1 MVNSMDTYLLEI
13 PLEQTARNL
22 ALQFASEQANPQKGK
37 RVYFN
42 TLAVWAVNYFLEWME
57 LETDIDGGDSWHPG
71 MRAVLDVADLVL
83 PGIGKI
89 ECCPVMLGETAIS
102 LPEVRENRIAYLA
115 VQFAEPFDKVKLLG
129 FIPAVEIV
137 DETEAIS
144 LVNLQPIEKLL
155 DYLYE
160 IELGIPV
167 TQVLLEE
174 ELSDLEE
181 ALSDLEEDDPVQ
193 AQVRENLQNKSISEI
208 VAILNGVYRSSDKS
222 DWGYEGGK
230 ALAGIGSSS
239 GGLGGINRNLPGYQS
254 SDIDT
259 KVEVKLNRIAK
270 KWMKKLA
277 EIWGDGDESALS

>member
-71 MRAVLDVADLVL
+71 MRAILDIADLVL

-115 VQFAEPFDKVKLLG
+115 VGFAEPFDKVKLLG

-137 DETEAIS
+137 DETEEIS
-144 LVNLQPIEKLL
+144 LTNLKPVEELL
-155 DYLYE
+155 DYLDR
-160 IELGIPV
+160 IELAIP
-167 TQVLLEE
+167 LLQGEIDE
-174 ELSDLEE
+174 LLSDL
-181 ALSDLEEDDPVQ
+181 AGDDPVQ
-193 AQVRENLQNKSISEI
+193 AQVREKLQNKSISEI
-208 VAILNGVYRSSDKS
+208 VAILNQVYRSSEKS

-230 ALAGIGSSS
+230 ALAGSGASS
-239 GGLGGINRNLPGYQS
+239 GGLGNRETSLSGYQS

-259 KVEVKLNRIAK
+259 KVEAKLNRIAK

-277 EIWGDGDESALS
+277 EIWGDGDES

>member
-57 LETDIDGGDSWHPG
+57 LETDIDGGDSWNPG

-102 LPEVRENRIAYLA
+102 LPEVRENRIAYIA
-115 VQFAEPFDKVKLLG
+115 VGFAEPFDKVKLLG

-137 DETEAIS
+137 DETEEIS
-144 LVNLQPIEKLL
+144 LTNLKPIEELL
-155 DYLYE
+155 DYLDRIELAIPLLQGE
-160 IELGIPV
+160 IEEL
-167 TQVLLEE
+167 
-174 ELSDLEE
+174 LSDL
-181 ALSDLEEDDPVQ
+181 AEDDPVQ
-193 AQVRENLQNKSISEI
+193 AQVREKLQNKSISEI
-208 VAILNGVYRSSDKS
+208 VAILNQVYRSSEKS

-230 ALAGIGSSS
+230 ALAGS
-239 GGLGGINRNLPGYQS
+239 RNLSFS
-254 SDIDT
+254 SHKSSPVE
-259 KVEVKLNRIAK
+259 KVSDMEEEVKAELNLIAEELLE
-270 KWMKKLA
+270 KLS
-277 EIWGDGDESALS
+277 EIWGDGDDL

>member
-22 ALQFASEQANPQKGK
+22 ALQFASEQANPLKGK

-57 LETDIDGGDSWHPG
+57 LETDIDGGDSWNPA
-71 MRAVLDVADLVL
+71 MLAVLDVADLVL

-115 VQFAEPFDKVKLLG
+115 VGFAEPFDKVKLLG
-129 FIPAVEIV
+129 FIPAVEIQ
-137 DETEAIS
+137 DETEEIY
-144 LVNLQPIEKLL
+144 LTNLKPVEELL
-155 DYLYE
+155 DYLDRIELAIPLLQGE
-160 IELGIPV
+160 IEEL
-167 TQVLLEE
+167 
-174 ELSDLEE
+174 LSDL
-181 ALSDLEEDDPVQ
+181 AGDDPVQ
-193 AQVRENLQNKSISEI
+193 ARVRENLQNKSISEI
-208 VAILNGVYRSSDKS
+208 VAILNQVYRSSEKS

-230 ALAGIGSSS
+230 ALAGSGASS
-239 GGLGGINRNLPGYQS
+239 GRLGNRETSLSGYQS

-259 KVEVKLNRIAK
+259 KVEAKLNRIAK

-277 EIWGDGDESALS
+277 EIWGDGDES

>member
-71 MRAVLDVADLVL
+71 MRAILDVADLVL

-102 LPEVRENRIAYLA
+102 LPEVREKRIAYLA
-115 VQFAEPFDKVKLLG
+115 VGFAEPFDKVKLLG
-129 FIPAVEIV
+129 FIPAVEIL
-137 DETEAIS
+137 DETEEIS
-144 LVNLQPIEKLL
+144 LTNLKPVEELL
-155 DYLYE
+155 DYLDRIELAIPLLQGE
-160 IELGIPV
+160 IEEL
-167 TQVLLEE
+167 
-174 ELSDLEE
+174 LSDF
-181 ALSDLEEDDPVQ
+181 AGDDPVQ
-193 AQVRENLQNKSISEI
+193 ARVREKLQNKSIAEM
-208 VAILNGVYRSSDKS
+208 AAMLNQVLHSSDKS

-230 ALAGIGSSS
+230 ALAGSGASS
-239 GGLGGINRNLPGYQS
+239 GGLGNRETSLSGYQS

-259 KVEVKLNRIAK
+259 KVEAKLNRIAK

-277 EIWGDGDESALS
+277 EIWGDGDES

>member
-22 ALQFASEQANPQKGK
+22 ALQFASEQANPLKGK

-57 LETDIDGGDSWHPG
+57 LETDIDGGDSWNPA
-71 MRAVLDVADLVL
+71 MRPILDVADLVL

-89 ECCPVMLGETAIS
+89 ECCPVQVGETAIS

-129 FIPAVEIV
+129 FIPAVEIA
-137 DETEAIS
+137 DETEEIS
-144 LVNLQPIEKLL
+144 LTNLKPVEELL
-155 DYLYE
+155 DYLDRIELAIPLLQGE
-160 IELGIPV
+160 IEEL
-167 TQVLLEE
+167 
-174 ELSDLEE
+174 LSDF
-181 ALSDLEEDDPVQ
+181 AGDDPVQ
-193 AQVRENLQNKSISEI
+193 ARVRENLQNKSISEI

-239 GGLGGINRNLPGYQS
+239 GGLGNRDISFSSHKSSPVEKVSDMEEDVKAELNL
-254 SDIDT
+254 IA
-259 KVEVKLNRIAK
+259 EELLEKLS
-270 KWMKKLA
+270 
-277 EIWGDGDESALS
+277 EIWGDGDDL

>member
-57 LETDIDGGDSWHPG
+57 LETDIDGGDSWNPG

-89 ECCPVMLGETAIS
+89 ECCPVLLGETAIS
-102 LPEVRENRIAYLA
+102 LPEVRENRIAYVA
-115 VQFAEPFDKVKLLG
+115 VEFAEPFDKVKLLG
-129 FIPAVEIV
+129 FIPAGEIV
-137 DETEAIS
+137 DENEAIS
-144 LVNLQPIEKLL
+144 LTNLQPIEELL
-155 DYLYE
+155 DYLDR

-167 TQVLLEE
+167 AQVQLGKM
-174 ELSDLEE
+174 LSNL
-181 ALSDLEEDDPVQ
+181 AEDDPVQ
-193 AQVRENLQNKSISEI
+193 ARVREIFQNQSITEI
-208 VAILNGVYRSSDKS
+208 VAILNGVFHSSEQS

-230 ALAGIGSSS
+230 ALARIGASS
-239 GGLGGINRNLPGYQS
+239 GDLGGINRSLSIHQS
-254 SDIDT
+254 SSIEKVSDIEEGV
-259 KVEVKLNRIAK
+259 KVELNIIAEDLLE
-270 KWMKKLA
+270 KLA
-277 EIWGDGDESALS
+277 EIWGDGDE

>member
-57 LETDIDGGDSWHPG
+57 LETDLDGGDSWHPG
-71 MRAVLDVADLVL
+71 MRAILDVADLVL

-102 LPEVRENRIAYLA
+102 LPEVREKRIAYLA
-115 VQFAEPFDKVKLLG
+115 VGFAEPFDKVKLLG

-137 DETEAIS
+137 DETEEIS
-144 LVNLQPIEKLL
+144 LTNLKPVEELL
-155 DYLYE
+155 DYLDR
-160 IELGIPV
+160 IELAIP
-167 TQVLLEE
+167 LLQGEIDE
-174 ELSDLEE
+174 LLSDL
-181 ALSDLEEDDPVQ
+181 AGDDPVQ
-193 AQVRENLQNKSISEI
+193 ARVRENLQNKSISEI
-208 VAILNGVYRSSDKS
+208 VAILNQVYRSSEKS

-230 ALAGIGSSS
+230 ALAGSGYSS
-239 GGLGGINRNLPGYQS
+239 GGLGNRETSLSGYQS

-259 KVEVKLNRIAK
+259 KVEAKLNRIAK

-277 EIWGDGDESALS
+277 EIWGDGDES

>member
-57 LETDIDGGDSWHPG
+57 LETNIDGGDSWHPG

-137 DETEAIS
+137 EKTEAIS
-144 LVNLQPIEKLL
+144 LVNLQPIEELL
-155 DYLYE
+155 DYLDRIELAIPLLQGE
-160 IELGIPV
+160 IEEL
-167 TQVLLEE
+167 
-174 ELSDLEE
+174 LSDL
-181 ALSDLEEDDPVQ
+181 AEDDPVQ
-193 AQVRENLQNKSISEI
+193 AQVREKLQNKSIAEI
-208 VAILNGVYRSSDKS
+208 VAILNGVYHSSEKS

-230 ALAGIGSSS
+230 ALAGIGASS
-239 GGLGGINRNLPGYQS
+239 GGLGNRETSLSGYQS

-259 KVEVKLNRIAK
+259 KVEAKLNRIAK

-277 EIWGDGDESALS
+277 EIWGDGDDFALS

>member
-57 LETDIDGGDSWHPG
+57 LETDIDGGDSWNPG

-102 LPEVRENRIAYLA
+102 LPEVRENRIAYIA
-115 VQFAEPFDKVKLLG
+115 VEFAEPFDKVKLLG
-129 FIPAVEIV
+129 FIPAVEIQE
-137 DETEAIS
+137 ETEEIS
-144 LVNLQPIEKLL
+144 VTNLKPIEELL
-155 DYLYE
+155 DYLDRIELAIPLLQGE
-160 IELGIPV
+160 IEEL
-167 TQVLLEE
+167 
-174 ELSDLEE
+174 LSDL
-181 ALSDLEEDDPVQ
+181 AEDDPVQ
-193 AQVRENLQNKSISEI
+193 AQVREKLQNKSIAEI

-230 ALAGIGSSS
+230 ALAGIGASS
-239 GGLGGINRNLPGYQS
+239 GGLGNRETSLSGYQS

-259 KVEVKLNRIAK
+259 KVEAKLNRIAK

>member
-1 MVNSMDTYLLEI
+1 MTNAAEYCITI
-13 PLEQTARNL
+13 RFQEQDCELARK
-22 ALQFASEQANPQKGK
+22 FADSQPNAEKNQQ
-37 RVYFN
+37 VYRN
-42 TLAVWAVNYFLEWME
+42 TLAVLAVNTFVQE
-57 LETDIDGGDSWHPG
+57 LRYETDLDAGESWHP
-71 MRAVLDVADLVL
+71 VLRMFHNVADLVL

-115 VQFAEPFDKVKLLG
+115 VGFAEPFDKVKLLG

-137 DETEAIS
+137 DETEEIS
-144 LVNLQPIEKLL
+144 LTNLQPIEELL
-155 DYLYE
+155 DYLDR

-167 TQVLLEE
+167 AQVLLEE

-181 ALSDLEEDDPVQ
+181 ALSDLKEDDPVK
-193 AQVRENLQNKSISEI
+193 AQVREKLQNKSIAEI
-208 VAILNGVYRSSDKS
+208 VAILNGVYGSSEKS

-230 ALAGIGSSS
+230 ALARIGASS
-239 GGLGGINRNLPGYQS
+239 GGLGNRETSLSGYQS

-259 KVEVKLNRIAK
+259 KVEAKLNRIAK

>member
-57 LETDIDGGDSWHPG
+57 LETDIDGGDSWNPA

-115 VQFAEPFDKVKLLG
+115 VGFAEPFDKVKLLG

-137 DETEAIS
+137 DETEEIS
-144 LVNLQPIEKLL
+144 LTNLKPIEELL
-155 DYLYE
+155 DYLDR
-160 IELGIPV
+160 IELAIP
-167 TQVLLEE
+167 LLQGEIDE
-174 ELSDLEE
+174 LLSDL
-181 ALSDLEEDDPVQ
+181 AGDDPVQ
-193 AQVRENLQNKSISEI
+193 AQVREKLQNKSISEI
-208 VAILNGVYRSSDKS
+208 VAILNQVYRSSEKS

-230 ALAGIGSSS
+230 ALAGSGYSS
-239 GGLGGINRNLPGYQS
+239 GGLGNRETSLSGYQS

-259 KVEVKLNRIAK
+259 KVEAKLNRIAK

-277 EIWGDGDESALS
+277 EIWGDGDES

>member
-22 ALQFASEQANPQKGK
+22 ALQFASEQANPLKGK

-71 MRAVLDVADLVL
+71 MRAILDVADLVL

-102 LPEVRENRIAYLA
+102 LPEVREKRIAYLA
-115 VQFAEPFDKVKLLG
+115 VGFAEPFDKVKLLG
-129 FIPAVEIV
+129 FIPAVEIL
-137 DETEAIS
+137 DETEEIS
-144 LVNLQPIEKLL
+144 LTNLKPIEELL
-155 DYLYE
+155 DYLDR
-160 IELGIPV
+160 IELAIP
-167 TQVLLEE
+167 LLQGEIDE
-174 ELSDLEE
+174 LLSDL
-181 ALSDLEEDDPVQ
+181 AGDDPEQ
-193 AQVRENLQNKSISEI
+193 ARVRENLQNKSISEI
-208 VAILNGVYRSSDKS
+208 VAILNQVYRSSEKS

-230 ALAGIGSSS
+230 ALAGSGASS
-239 GGLGGINRNLPGYQS
+239 GGLGNRETSLSGYQS

-259 KVEVKLNRIAK
+259 KVEAKLNRIAK

-277 EIWGDGDESALS
+277 EIWGDGDES

>member
-22 ALQFASEQANPQKGK
+22 ALQFASEQANPLKGK

-57 LETDIDGGDSWHPG
+57 LETDIDGGDSWNPG

-89 ECCPVMLGETAIS
+89 ECCPVMVGETAIS

-115 VQFAEPFDKVKLLG
+115 VGFAEPFDKVKLLG
-129 FIPAVEIV
+129 FIPAVEIQ
-137 DETEAIS
+137 DETEEIY
-144 LVNLQPIEKLL
+144 LTNLKPVEELL
-155 DYLYE
+155 DYLDRIELAIPLLQGE
-160 IELGIPV
+160 IEEL
-167 TQVLLEE
+167 
-174 ELSDLEE
+174 LSDF
-181 ALSDLEEDDPVQ
+181 AGDDPVQ
-193 AQVRENLQNKSISEI
+193 ARVQEKLQNKSIAEMAAMLNQVLHSSE
-208 VAILNGVYRSSDKS
+208 KS

-230 ALAGIGSSS
+230 ALAGIGASS
-239 GGLGGINRNLPGYQS
+239 GGLGNRETSLSGYQS

-259 KVEVKLNRIAK
+259 KVEAKLNRIAK
-270 KWMKKLA
+270 KWIKKLA
-277 EIWGDGDESALS
+277 EIWGDGDDSALS

>member
-57 LETDIDGGDSWHPG
+57 LETDIDGGDSWNPA
-71 MRAVLDVADLVL
+71 MRALLDVADLVL

-129 FIPAVEIV
+129 FIPAVEIL
-137 DETEAIS
+137 DETEEIS
-144 LVNLQPIEKLL
+144 LTNLKPIEELL
-155 DYLYE
+155 DYLDR
-160 IELGIPV
+160 IELAIP
-167 TQVLLEE
+167 LLQSEIDE
-174 ELSDLEE
+174 LLSDL
-181 ALSDLEEDDPVQ
+181 AADDPVQ
-193 AQVRENLQNKSISEI
+193 ARVREKLQNKSIAEMAAMLNQVLHSSE
-208 VAILNGVYRSSDKS
+208 KS

-230 ALAGIGSSS
+230 ALAGIGASS
-239 GGLGGINRNLPGYQS
+239 GGLGSINRSFSSHKSSPVEKVSDMEEDVKAELNL
-254 SDIDT
+254 
-259 KVEVKLNRIAK
+259 IAEELLE
-270 KWMKKLA
+270 KLA
-277 EIWGDGDESALS
+277 EIWGDGDDFALS

>member
-57 LETDIDGGDSWHPG
+57 LETDIDGGDSWNPG

-102 LPEVRENRIAYLA
+102 LPEVRENRIAYIA
-115 VQFAEPFDKVKLLG
+115 VEFAEPFDKVKLLG
-129 FIPAVEIV
+129 FIPAVEIQ
-137 DETEAIS
+137 EENEEIS
-144 LVNLQPIEKLL
+144 LTNLKPVEELL
-155 DYLYE
+155 DYLDR

-167 TQVLLEE
+167 AQGEIDELLSN
-174 ELSDLEE
+174 LK
-181 ALSDLEEDDPVQ
+181 EDDSVQ
-193 AQVRENLQNKSISEI
+193 ARVREIFQNQSITEI
-208 VAILNGVYRSSDKS
+208 VAILNQVLHRSEQS

-230 ALAGIGSSS
+230 ALARIGASS
-239 GGLGGINRNLPGYQS
+239 GDLGGINRSLSIHQS
-254 SDIDT
+254 SSIEKVSDIEEGV
-259 KVEVKLNRIAK
+259 KVELNIIAEDLLE
-270 KWMKKLA
+270 KLA
-277 EIWGDGDESALS
+277 EIWGDGDE

>member
-22 ALQFASEQANPQKGK
+22 ALQFASEQANPLKGK

-57 LETDIDGGDSWHPG
+57 LETDIDGGDSWHLG
-71 MRAVLDVADLVL
+71 MRAILDVADLVL

-89 ECCPVMLGETAIS
+89 ECCPVLLGETAIS
-102 LPEVRENRIAYLA
+102 LPEMRENRIAYLA
-115 VQFAEPFDKVKLLG
+115 VGFAEPFDKVKLLG

-137 DETEAIS
+137 DETEEIS
-144 LVNLQPIEKLL
+144 LTNLKPIEELL
-155 DYLYE
+155 DYLDR
-160 IELGIPV
+160 IELAIP
-167 TQVLLEE
+167 LLQGEIDE
-174 ELSDLEE
+174 LLSDL
-181 ALSDLEEDDPVQ
+181 AGDDPVQ
-193 AQVRENLQNKSISEI
+193 ARVRENLQNKSISEI
-208 VAILNGVYRSSDKS
+208 VAILNQVYRSSEKS

-230 ALAGIGSSS
+230 ALAGSGYSS
-239 GGLGGINRNLPGYQS
+239 GGLGNRETSLSGYQS

-259 KVEVKLNRIAK
+259 KVEAKLNRIAK

-277 EIWGDGDESALS
+277 EIWGDGDES

>member
-1 MVNSMDTYLLEI
+1 MNSMDTYLLEI

-22 ALQFASEQANPQKGK
+22 ALQFASEQANPLKGK

-42 TLAVWAVNYFLEWME
+42 TLAVWAVNYFLKWME
-57 LETDIDGGDSWHPG
+57 LETDIDGGDSWNPA
-71 MRAVLDVADLVL
+71 MRPILDVADLVL

-115 VQFAEPFDKVKLLG
+115 VGFAEPFDKVKLLG

-137 DETEAIS
+137 DETEEIS
-144 LVNLQPIEKLL
+144 LTNLKPIEELL
-155 DYLYE
+155 DYLDR
-160 IELGIPV
+160 IELAIP
-167 TQVLLEE
+167 LLQGEIDE
-174 ELSDLEE
+174 LLSDL
-181 ALSDLEEDDPVQ
+181 AADDPVQ
-193 AQVRENLQNKSISEI
+193 ARVRENLQNKSISEI
-208 VAILNGVYRSSDKS
+208 VAILNQVYRNSEKS

-230 ALAGIGSSS
+230 ALAGIGASS
-239 GGLGGINRNLPGYQS
+239 GGLGNRETSLSGYQS

-259 KVEVKLNRIAK
+259 KVEAKLNRIAK

-277 EIWGDGDESALS
+277 EIWGDGDDS